1 MEDTTAK
8 AYLERI
14 GASRPTAPTLEA
26 LATLMR
32 AHLATV
38 PFENLSI
45 HLGEPIDL
53 AESAL
58 MDKLVSR
65 RRGGFCYELNGGF
78 AALLRHL
85 GFEVTLHTARVH
97 TPDGLGPPYDHLTL
111 RVELDEPWLV
121 DVGFGKFVAS
131 PVPLTVG
138 ETHTDPSGTVQFV
151 EAPYDDLDV
160 LLDGE
165 AQFRMDTRPRELSE
179 FITTCWWHQTSPKSH
194 FTRSFTCSLPT
205 TNGRVT
211 LSDRL
216 LITTT
221 DGVRTETQLGSD
233 DEVFAAYR
241 SHFGIELT
249 RLPGPV
255 PSSEVSSLGQS

>member
-1 MEDTTAK
+1 MDDTTAR

-14 GASRPTAPTLEA
+14 GASRPVTPTLET
-26 LATLMR
+26 LATLMQ

-53 AESAL
+53 TEEAL
-58 MDKLVSR
+58 MEKLVSR

-85 GFEVTLHTARVH
+85 GFEVTLHAARVH
-97 TPDGLGPPYDHLTL
+97 TTDGLGPPYDHLTL
-111 RVELDEPWLV
+111 RVDLDEPWLV
-121 DVGFGKFVAS
+121 DVGFGKFVAR

-138 ETHTDPSGTVQFV
+138 ETHTDPAGTVQFV

-165 AQFRMDTRPRELSE
+165 AQFRVDTRPKSSRSSSRRAGGTRPLPSP
-179 FITTCWWHQTSPKSH
+179 TSRG
-194 FTRSFTCSLPT
+194 RSRARCPP
-205 TNGRVT
+205 
-211 LSDRL
+211 
-216 LITTT
+216 
-221 DGVRTETQLGSD
+221 RTG
-233 DEVFAAYR
+233 
-241 SHFGIELT
+241 G
-249 RLPGPV
+249 
-255 PSSEVSSLGQS
+255 